1 MTEQSY
7 LNPTAIREQCALAV
21 RHLEEDNESLRT
33 AENSINCF
41 AQAEELKGA
50 AFEALK
56 QQLADYRE
64 AVQAIRSANEADI
77 ADFRTLAGAV
87 GEEVLIGENI
97 LKQQREA
104 LSAKDNYENMARE
117 NERTQ
122 IQCPIR

>member
-33 AENSINCF
+33 AESSINCF
-41 AQAEELKGA
+41 AQAGELKGA

-64 AVQAIRSANEADI
+64 AVQALRSCNEADI
-77 ADFRTLAGAV
+77 ADFRTLAGA
-87 GEEVLIGENI
+87 
-97 LKQQREA
+97 
-104 LSAKDNYENMARE
+104 
-117 NERTQ
+117 
-122 IQCPIR
+122 